1 MPTKDPSGM
10 ASDLASE
17 WQTIQRL
24 KTLMGLS
31 WHHKWTCGTRA
42 GRMMTT
48 MDKILVSELIQSKG
62 TYHPYCTWT
71 KTWPV

>member
-1 MPTKDPSGM
+1 MTTKDPSGM

-31 WHHKWTCGTRA
+31 WHHKWTCGTREEDDDHHGQDPGLGA
-42 GRMMTT
+42 YIKAREFTSHTEPG
-48 MDKILVSELIQSKG
+48 
-62 TYHPYCTWT
+62 
-71 KTWPV
+71 